1 MNNPL
6 IMAKFQKN
14 GLNIS
19 LKLKYSD
26 SNGISQG
33 ILYYKGTLINSG
45 RRYLLDGLTPDF
57 NENYILQYG
66 ASRHFTFIFNTFVM
80 MQIFNFLNAR
90 KIRDEMNVFSGFI
103 QY

>member
-6 IMAKFQKN
+6 FLARFQKK

-33 ILYYKGTLINSG
+33 ILYYIGTLINSG
-45 RRYLLDGLTPDF
+45 RRYLIDGVTSDF
-57 NENYILQYG
+57 NENYI
-66 ASRHFTFIFNTFVM
+66 T
-80 MQIFNFLNAR
+80 
-90 KIRDEMNVFSGFI
+90 
-103 QY
+103 

>member
-26 SNGISQG
+26 SNGIS
-33 ILYYKGTLINSG
+33 
-45 RRYLLDGLTPDF
+45 
-57 NENYILQYG
+57 
-66 ASRHFTFIFNTFVM
+66 
-80 MQIFNFLNAR
+80 
-90 KIRDEMNVFSGFI
+90 
-103 QY
+103 